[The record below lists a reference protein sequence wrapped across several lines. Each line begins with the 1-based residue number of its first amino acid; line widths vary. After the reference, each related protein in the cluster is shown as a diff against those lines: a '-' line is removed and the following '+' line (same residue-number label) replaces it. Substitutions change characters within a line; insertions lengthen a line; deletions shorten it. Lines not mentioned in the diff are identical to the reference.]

1 MLQKNY
7 LHKEVYE
14 YIVFG
19 KGDRE
24 ELVKEIFNFQ
34 IKSIEI
40 YGNYHKRLK
49 ESGVKEELS
58 FLPVEAFKREK
69 LFLGEPEGY
78 FLSSGT
84 SGERSKVFY
93 DKKSLELYRAS
104 SLKNFPFK
112 KERVFSLIP
121 SFDRAKHSSL
131 AFMLKVFEEE
141 LGLVFLESSSFELD
155 YKRAFD
161 EVKENLSSGDVLFL
175 TSTQLYFI
183 VKENRKKEFDKKIK
197 IIETG
202 GYKKLKKRYS
212 RKRLY
217 NYSRNVFYNASFFS
231 EYGMAEMFSQFY
243 TDNEGYLIGDNP
255 IVFTRGKGLLKVFDF
270 ANLYTVSALLVPDL
284 IKVRDNHFEIVKRIT
299 GEVRG
304 CGYVFS

>member
-14 YIVFG
+14 YIASG
-19 KGDRE
+19 RGDRD
-24 ELVKEIFNFQ
+24 ELVREIFNFQ
-34 IKSIEI
+34 IKSIKI
-40 YGNYHKRLK
+40 YGEYHKRLK
-49 ESGVKEELS
+49 ESGDKEELS
-58 FLPVEAFKREK
+58 FLPVEAFKKEI

-93 DKKSLELYRAS
+93 NKNSLELYRIS
-104 SLKNFPFK
+104 SLRNFPFK
-112 KERVFSLIP
+112 NAQVFSLIP
-121 SFDRAKHSSL
+121 SFDKAKHSSL
-131 AFMLKVFEEE
+131 SFMLKVFEEE
-141 LGLVFLESSSFELD
+141 LGLVFLETSSFELD
-155 YKRAFD
+155 YKRAFE
-161 EVKENLSSGDVLFL
+161 EVQRNLSSGDVLFL

-197 IIETG
+197 IVETG
-202 GYKKLKKRYS
+202 GYKKLKKKYS

-217 NYSRNVFYNASFFS
+217 TYSKSVFYNASFFS

-243 TDNEGYLIGDNP
+243 TDDEGYLIGDNP
-255 IVFTRGKGLLKVFDF
+255 MVFTRGKGLLKVFDF

-284 IKVRDNHFEIVKRIT
+284 IMVRNDHFEILRRIT